1 MPILDP
7 ASIAKH
13 IAGETWGRP
22 VEPFYQLV
30 PGVFSAQTPGHG
42 GIVAI
47 LAAADLPDLAV
58 QAAG

>member
-22 VEPFYQLV
+22 VEPF
-30 PGVFSAQTPGHG
+30 
-42 GIVAI
+42 
-47 LAAADLPDLAV
+47 
-58 QAAG
+58 